1 MQKYGLR
8 TAFIKDIV
16 GSSFRSLKKEGNVR
30 FLINNIITKRLSII
44 HVTC

>member
-16 GSSFRSLKKEGNVR
+16 DSSFRSLKKEGNVR
-30 FLINNIITKRLSII
+30 FLINDVITKRLSVI